1 MNRYVRVWVAVLGV
15 ALMLAQACA
24 SAAAGLSG
32 ETDTDARLRRLDES
46 FRCVVCQNQSLADS
60 NAELAADLRAQI
72 RDQVRSGATDE
83 QIKAYMVR
91 RYGDF
96 VLYRPPL
103 KPVTW
108 ALWLGPFIV
117 LAAGA
122 WAMWRS
128 IAHRRGL
135 SAAALDAGE
144 RARVAALRGHEE
156 EGAAS

>member
-1 MNRYVRVWVAVLGV
+1 MNRLARAWAARLAIG
-15 ALMLAQACA
+15 LMLAHACA
-24 SAAAGLSG
+24 SAAAGISG
-32 ETDTDARLRRLDES
+32 ETGTDARLRRLEES

-83 QIKAYMVR
+83 QIKAWMVR

-122 WAMWRS
+122 WTMWCS
-128 IAHRRGL
+128 IVRRRGL

-144 RARVAALRGHEE
+144 RARVASLRGHEE

>member
-1 MNRYVRVWVAVLGV
+1 MNRPMRAWAARLGI
-15 ALMLAQACA
+15 ALMVAHA
-24 SAAAGLSG
+24 STIAIAAG
-32 ETDTDARLRRLDES
+32 EVDADARLRRLDES

-60 NAELAADLRAQI
+60 NAELAADLRTQI

-128 IAHRRGL
+128 IVHRRGL

-144 RARVAALRGHEE
+144 RARVASLRGHEE